1 MFIQARSLLVI
12 DSSHLNADLVYKDL
26 KRLDIVNAVY
36 GDIPKEDIIKN
47 ISSLPQQAI
56 FCKKAKRNESDD
68 DVFYI
73 AIPFFSSHIKTPV
86 KSGEFIWIY
95 QYESDATS
103 SLRVSSYWLSRV
115 HGLSYSE
122 DVNYTFGIRDRN
134 PLSKL
139 RNYSEEK
146 SQTKEV
152 KSLKK
157 KDLKEHHAAINT
169 SMKMPEGF
177 DSKSNFDLSNAETI
191 FVENTAKSMPLRAVT
206 RLKNSADDLTFQGSN
221 NTLVKLTSSDY
232 SLGTYSKNNIAGGEV
247 ILAAGIGKYTDSVGF
262 DVITGNFIS
271 EDGEALSERFS
282 LLYGSSSNSSV
293 KLSHN
298 GFEENLKLPSMY
310 TMFTPPNPGDQE
322 GASNVFEDASKII
335 ISESGNFSSKFGNAS
350 YNRNRNILTY
360 SQSIAIKDFDNILLD
375 KNKKYTT
382 EFYVPL
388 IGNNPFKSKNTP
400 TISLVSND
408 INVYSRKD
416 GDNVTLIKEY
426 ELSENGETFNSF
438 IRMSNNGDIFIDAN
452 RIFIG
457 SASTQSV
464 NTKFENGKGT
474 VVRIGESAFSE
485 PLVLGQRLK
494 FYLQEML
501 DVHRQDMDDTKS
513 LFVNTRKSIDET
525 NKSFATEFRNKI
537 NNYINSTSG
546 QIAGKVAPL
555 ASAPPPAVG
564 ALASKA
570 ISDVYTDVLSLCAE
584 LVSAISA
591 HEAKCNN
598 IVKTLSSNIDAK
610 KMKKEEEL
618 SLRLKAIEDNIDK
631 ILSKVSKTSWTTLP

>member
-12 DSSHLNADLVYKDL
+12 DSSHLNADLVYRDL
-26 KRLDIVNAVY
+26 KSLDIINAVY
-36 GDIPKEDIIKN
+36 GDIPKEDILKS
-47 ISSLPQQAI
+47 ISSLPQQTI
-56 FCKKAKRNESDD
+56 FCKKTKKNESDD

-95 QYESDATS
+95 QYENDATS

-146 SQTKEV
+146 LQTREV

-157 KDLKEHHAAINT
+157 KDLKDHHSAIGT
-169 SMKMPEGF
+169 SMKKPESF
-177 DSKSNFDLSNAETI
+177 ESESNFDLSNAEI
-191 FVENTAKSMPLRAVT
+191 AFVENTAKSMPLRAIS

-221 NTLVKLTSSDY
+221 NTLVKLTSSNY
-232 SLGTYSKNNIAGGEV
+232 SLGEYSKNNIAGGEV
-247 ILAAGIGKYTDSVGF
+247 ILAAGIGKYTNILNPNV
-262 DVITGNFIS
+262 VIGNFIS
-271 EDGEALSERFS
+271 EDGEILNERFS
-282 LLYGSSSNSSV
+282 LLHDTSSNSSV
-293 KLSHN
+293 KLSYD

-310 TMFTPPNPGDQE
+310 TMFTPPEPGSQE

-335 ISESGNFSSKFGNAS
+335 ISESSDFSSKFGNAS

-360 SQSIAIKDFDNILLD
+360 SQTTAIKDFDNILFD
-375 KNKKYTT
+375 KEKKYTT

-408 INVYSRKD
+408 VNIYSRKD
-416 GDNVTLIKEY
+416 GDNVTLTKEY
-426 ELSENGETFNSF
+426 ELSESGETFNSF

-457 SASTQSV
+457 SSSTQSI

-513 LFVNTRKSIDET
+513 LFAATSKSIDEI
-525 NKSFATEFRNKI
+525 NKSFASEFRNKI
-537 NNYINSTSG
+537 NNYINSTGG
-546 QIAGKVAPL
+546 QVAAKVAPL

-570 ISDVYTDVLSLCAE
+570 ISDVYVDILSLCAD
-584 LVSAISA
+584 LVSAVSA
-591 HEAKCNN
+591 HEAKCSNIAKSLNNN
-598 IVKTLSSNIDAK
+598 ITSK
-610 KMKKEEEL
+610 KMKKDEEL

-631 ILSKVSKTSWTTLP
+631 ILSKVSKTS